1 MLSST
6 LLIHTLVPLLLFGS
20 PEAVTFQHLE
30 HLFVYQAVI
39 TKRYRS
45 ITRDMG
51 MRGFTVLLTATL
63 LSKPIETLPDA
74 PSKLNG
80 YHVAFY
86 RLQWLFIGHLQQNT
100 PFLHETPTVSAN
112 RLPKKTRRL

>member
-1 MLSST
+1 MVLSST
-6 LLIHTLVPLLLFGS
+6 LLIHTLVPLLIFGS
-20 PEAVTFQHLE
+20 TEAITFQHLE
-30 HLFVYQAVI
+30 HLFVDQAVI

-74 PSKLNG
+74 LEVEWLSCRLLQAA
-80 YHVAFY
+80 VAFH
-86 RLQWLFIGHLQQNT
+86 RA
-100 PFLHETPTVSAN
+100 SAAKYP
-112 RLPKKTRRL
+112 LSP